1 MVIPYLRDV
10 SHLSTSTKTYFGLI
24 ALLIIIKV
32 FFLVVPVALP
42 LASNEVVFSPLTI
55 LTLAVMGFVGLLLA
69 RRTGFADIWDERV
82 SNRQRFL
89 IPCIVGLIYGLVTIA
104 PLVLGASHRLHPLAT
119 GSDIHVK
126 FPLSIPYYTYGAFF
140 LEIFLRLFSVPLLV
154 WLISN
159 VILRGRLQRPVFW
172 LAACVVALYEPMPYM
187 MEDFAGK
194 TPLGSLYVVFS
205 TVTGSLFISNVI
217 AAYLFRRYGFLAPVV
232 MRLSHYLIW
241 HIIYGGLT

>member
-1 MVIPYLRDV
+1 MR
-10 SHLSTSTKTYFGLI
+10 HRSTSIKIYFGLV
-24 ALLIIIKV
+24 ALLILIKI
-32 FFLVVPVALP
+32 FFLFVPVALP

-69 RRTGFADIWDERV
+69 RRTGFADIWDARV
-82 SNRQRFL
+82 SYRQRFL

-104 PLVLGASHRLHPLAT
+104 PLVLGASNRLHPLAT

-126 FPLSIPYYTYGAFF
+126 FPLSIPYYTYGALF
-140 LEIFLRLFSVPLLV
+140 LEIFLRLFCVPLLV
-154 WLISN
+154 WLFSN
-159 VILRGRLQRPVFW
+159 VILRGKWQTPVFW
-172 LAACVVALYEPMPYM
+172 LAAVIVAFYEPMPYM
-187 MEDFAGK
+187 IEDFTGK

-205 TVTGSLFISNVI
+205 TVIGWLFISNVV
-217 AAYLFRRYGFLAPVV
+217 AAYLFRKYGFLAAVA